1 MHMSAT
7 LTHPITLELPVTG
20 MTCVNCA
27 NTIERTLK
35 KTPGVS
41 GAAVNYASE
50 RAQVVF
56 DSHQAQPADLMN
68 TVVARIRKAGY
79 DVALA
84 HTNLPVLGLQNAAG
98 ANRLEMALKNLIG
111 VTGVTLAGE
120 GALAGV
126 ASRISVDYVPGAVGI
141 AEMVAAVRAAGF
153 DVPAAAVNASREAAG
168 DAEQMART
176 AEIQDRKR
184 RMLVGLAFALPTFVL
199 SMSRDFGLL
208 ARVLGSGF
216 APMTAAPMTAAL
228 TTAAPMTA
236 DMMAMG
242 HISPENNVINWVLLA
257 LTLPVMLYTAQ
268 PYFVHGYKAIRNGAA
283 NMDVLV
289 ALGSGVAFVYSLLIL
304 LGVFSGHVYFETA
317 AMIVA
322 LISIGKYLEVRAK
335 GSASEAIKRLMG
347 LTPKT
352 ARVLRRSG
360 ETWVEA
366 EVPVEQIGIG
376 DVILVKPGER
386 VATDGI
392 VVEGRSAVDE
402 SMITGESMPVDK
414 KPGDAV
420 IGATMNKEGL
430 LKFEANK
437 IGKDTALA
445 QIIRLV
451 EQAQGSKAPI
461 QALADKVSA
470 VFVPA
475 VLLIALLTFA
485 GWLLIGRVPFEVALI
500 NAISVLVI
508 ACPCALGLA
517 TPTAIM
523 VGMGKGA
530 EMGILFKNS
539 TALEKAAE
547 ITTALLDKTGT
558 VTRGELKVT
567 DVIPVA
573 EASSE
578 IEVLRLA
585 ASAEKGSEHP
595 LARAMV
601 QAAEARGIALSAL
614 QRLLAVPGKGL
625 TAYVD
630 GRQVSV
636 GNVALMRQQA
646 VPLTEAASQQ
656 LSDLQAQGKTAMFVA
671 VDNQLAGIIAM
682 SDTIKDGAVDAIRSL
697 TERGV
702 RTIMLTGDNA
712 RSAQAIAQ
720 QAGVSEVIADVLP
733 GQKAEKVAA
742 LQQAGQVVAMVGDGI
757 NDAPALAQ
765 ADVGM
770 AIGTGTDVAMEA
782 ADVTLMGGDIRN
794 VARAIALSKFT
805 VRGIKQNLFWAFFYN
820 VILIPVAIAGV
831 FQQFGPILAA
841 GAMAFSSLFVVTNS
855 LALRRKK
862 V

>member
-1 MHMSAT
+1 MSAT

-35 KTPGVS
+35 KTPGVT

-56 DSHQAQPADLMN
+56 DSNQAQPADLMN

-84 HTNLPVLGLQNAAG
+84 HTDLPVLGLQDAAG
-98 ANRLEMALKNLIG
+98 ATRLEMALKNLTG
-111 VTGVTLAGE
+111 VTGVTRAGE

-141 AEMVAAVRAAGF
+141 AEMVVAVRAAGF

-216 APMTAAPMTAAL
+216 
-228 TTAAPMTA
+228 APMTA

-530 EMGILFKNS
+530 EMGILFKSS

-567 DVIPVA
+567 DVISVA

-636 GNVALMRQQA
+636 GNLALMRQQA

-733 GQKAEKVAA
+733 SQKAEKVAA
-742 LQQAGQVVAMVGDGI
+742 LQQGGQVVAMVGDGI

-794 VARAIALSKFT
+794 VARAIALSKLT

-841 GAMAFSSLFVVTNS
+841 GAMAFSSLFVVMNS